1 MPRKKASRPEMKIV
15 VIISK
20 RICGVTVFSNDR
32 MAAAV
37 PVLERE
43 SEKIVM
49 KERAMTI
56 VLIEPTRNRK
66 VRGVVCFI
74 SEERTA
80 AWPEPMPG
88 RNDASGAVMAAA
100 RLVLKIVDFFNFI
113 DFRGVMDCFGR
124 EVLFFRDIRRAEV
137 PKSPVSSGRSGSW
150 IGRLKER
157 KPRIPD
163 KRKTSSAGAI

>member
-66 VRGVVCFI
+66 
-74 SEERTA
+74 
-80 AWPEPMPG
+80 
-88 RNDASGAVMAAA
+88 
-100 RLVLKIVDFFNFI
+100 
-113 DFRGVMDCFGR
+113 
-124 EVLFFRDIRRAEV
+124 
-137 PKSPVSSGRSGSW
+137 
-150 IGRLKER
+150 
-157 KPRIPD
+157 
-163 KRKTSSAGAI
+163 

>member
-1 MPRKKASRPEMKIV
+1 MPIKNDNIPAMKIV
-15 VIISK
+15 AIIINK
-20 RICGVTVFSNDR
+20 KCGVTVFTKDR

-43 SEKIVM
+43 REKIVM

-56 VLIEPTRNRK
+56 VFMEPTRKRN

-88 RNDASGAVMAAA
+88 RKDASGAVMAAA
-100 RLVLKIVDFFNFI
+100 RLVLKMVLGESFI
-113 DFRGVMDCFGR
+113 DFKGVMDCFGR
-124 EVLFFRDIRRAEV
+124 EVLFFRD
-137 PKSPVSSGRSGSW
+137 
-150 IGRLKER
+150 
-157 KPRIPD
+157 
-163 KRKTSSAGAI
+163 